1 MKRQAL
7 WFEAPYRMGIREEEL
22 SGPSETEVTVR
33 TIVSAVSAGTEILIY
48 RGEAP
53 ADLAV
58 DATIGS
64 LQGTFSFPMKYGYAA
79 VGEVISLGPG
89 VDPLW
94 QGRKVFSFQPHQS
107 HFLAKVTELLPLP
120 SDVEILDAVFLP
132 NMETAVN
139 LLLDGKPSV
148 GEQVAVFG
156 QGIVG
161 LLVTAILAR
170 IPLAC
175 LLTLD
180 RFAARR
186 RVSEH
191 LGAHKSIDPAGR
203 TKEEI
208 LSLLQGPRE
217 YKGADLSYEVSG
229 NPEALDQAIA
239 VTGFGGRIVVGSWY
253 GTKDAILRLGGPFHR
268 SRIRIL
274 SSQVSSIDTRLGERW
289 TKKRLLGVTW
299 RFLADVK
306 PSQLITHTFPFSEVK
321 QAYSLLNKN
330 PGDCLQVVLAY

>member
-33 TIVSAVSAGTEILIY
+33 TIVSAISAGTEILIY

-53 ADLAV
+53 VDMAV

-64 LQGTFSFPMKYGYAA
+64 LQGIFSFPMKYGYAA

-132 NMETAVN
+132 NMETAAN

-180 RFAARR
+180 RYAARR

-191 LGAHKSIDPAGR
+191 LGAHKSIDPAGC

-217 YKGADLSYEVSG
+217 YRGADLTYEVSG
-229 NPEALDQAIA
+229 NPGALDQAIA

-274 SSQVSSIDTRLGERW
+274 SSQVSSIDTGLGERW
-289 TKKRLLGVTW
+289 TKKRLQGVTW

-321 QAYSLLNKN
+321 QAYSLLNQN